1 MPDAPSRIEIPLH
14 VNAQA
19 RIQRFVDDFATSLVL
34 QAKLLAFR
42 ERADEVLSPHVEEAL
57 DIVKYKGRGWWRDLI
72 TIVGG
77 ALFGAFIPG
86 FFDALPKHDTR
97 ATVIYTAM
105 GFIGMLL
112 VFLGIRS

>member
-1 MPDAPSRIEIPLH
+1 MPDPASTIEIPLH

-34 QAKLLAFR
+34 QSKLSAFR
-42 ERADEVLSPHVEEAL
+42 ERADEVLTRHVEEAL
-57 DIVKYKGRGWWRDLI
+57 DIVKYKGRGWSRDLS
-72 TIVGG
+72 TIVGA

-86 FFDALPKHDTR
+86 FIDALPKHDTR
-97 ATVIYTAM
+97 ATVIYTAL

-112 VFLGIRS
+112 VFLGIRR

>member
-1 MPDAPSRIEIPLH
+1 MAYPASTIEIPLH

-19 RIQRFVDDFATSLVL
+19 RIERFVDDFSTSLVL
-34 QAKLLAFR
+34 QSKLLAFR
-42 ERADEVLSPHVEEAL
+42 ERADEVFSRHVEEAL
-57 DIVKYKGRGWWRDLI
+57 DIVKYKGKGLSRDLS

-86 FFDALPKHDTR
+86 FIDALPKHDTR
-97 ATVIYTAM
+97 ATVIYTAL

-112 VFLGIRS
+112 VFLGIRT